1 MMDGQVRCDMLR
13 PMSDSLTHRAP
24 AARADGMGARILL
37 AFLGTAGLFYVNIMP
52 ALVQGLIDGLGFSNR
67 EAGLVTSA
75 NVYGAALGALLAVPL
90 VRRLNW
96 RATALAML
104 IGLMA
109 IDAGSMVLSEV
120 NTLIGVRFIHGV
132 VGGFLVGTAFSVMAR
147 TADPDVTFGVLLFV
161 QFGIGG
167 LGVMFL
173 PGLVPVYGI
182 WVLFASLMAFSA
194 VTLVMLPFMPPYPL
208 QDPRRDLQ
216 SAKGGSGPKMS
227 LPLVLALIALFLF
240 QAANMGL
247 YAYIIGLGK
256 WAHLELGFITPTLL
270 ASAWIGL
277 AGAGLV
283 IVLSTRFG
291 RTVPLAIALLVTVV
305 ANWALHFSAVE
316 WIFLVANC
324 GVGVTWAF
332 VVPYYLGMCAALDR
346 SGQLAALAGFVSK
359 LGLASG
365 PLAAGLLLGEDN
377 YPLMIN
383 IAVIALI
390 LGFAVTLLP
399 ARALDRTA

>member
-1 MMDGQVRCDMLR
+1 
-13 PMSDSLTHRAP
+13 MSDSLIHRAP
-24 AARADGMGARILL
+24 ATRADGMSSRILL

-67 EAGLVTSA
+67 EAGLVSSA

-96 RATALAML
+96 RATAVVML

-109 IDAGSMVLSEV
+109 IDAGSMLLSEV
-120 NTLIGVRFIHGV
+120 NTLIGVRFIHGM

-167 LGVMFL
+167 VGVMFL
-173 PGLVPVYGI
+173 PGLVPVCGI

-194 VTLVMLPFMPPYPL
+194 VTLVMLPFMPPYPR
-208 QDPRRDLQ
+208 QDLQ
-216 SAKGGSGPKMS
+216 SAAGGGGLQMS
-227 LPLVLALIALFLF
+227 LPLVLALIGLFLF

-256 WAHLELGFITPTLL
+256 WADLELGFITPTLL

-324 GVGVTWAF
+324 GVGITWAF

-365 PLAAGLLLGEDN
+365 PLAAGLLLGEDS

-399 ARALDRTA
+399 ARALDRSA

>member
-1 MMDGQVRCDMLR
+1 
-13 PMSDSLTHRAP
+13 MSDSLIHRAP
-24 AARADGMGARILL
+24 ATRADGMSSRILL

-67 EAGLVTSA
+67 EAGLVSSA

-96 RATALAML
+96 RATAVVML

-109 IDAGSMVLSEV
+109 IDAGSMLLSEV
-120 NTLIGVRFIHGV
+120 NTLIGVRFIHGM

-167 LGVMFL
+167 VGVMFL

-194 VTLVMLPFMPPYPL
+194 VTLVMLPFMPPYPR
-208 QDPRRDLQ
+208 QDLQ
-216 SAKGGSGPKMS
+216 SAAGGGGLKMS
-227 LPLVLALIALFLF
+227 LPLVLALIGLFLF

-256 WAHLELGFITPTLL
+256 WADLELGFITPTLL

-324 GVGVTWAF
+324 GVGITWAF

-399 ARALDRTA
+399 ARSLDRSA